1 MTNTTTTIDTASAA
15 MEYQA
20 AYNNFRIWLRIQ
32 LMADD
37 AQEKPRKG
45 FAGYPDVLEALEDA
59 RAWEAKARHTLVKAL
74 DDAGESRVQA
84 ITRIKNQTR
93 QGLGDDASEYCKG
106 IRETYRAVFGVY
118 PRKPVMM
125 ANDRKRYI
133 GSRYRG

>member
-15 MEYQA
+15 VEYQKA
-20 AYNNFRIWLRIQ
+20 HNNFRIWCRIQ

-37 AQEKPRKG
+37 AQEKPHKG
-45 FAGYPDVLEALEDA
+45 FAGYSDVMEALEDA
-59 RAWEAKARHTLVKAL
+59 RAWEAEARHTLVKVL
-74 DDAGESRVQA
+74 DDAGESRVQTIA
-84 ITRIKNQTR
+84 RIKNQTR
-93 QGLGDDASEYCKG
+93 KGLGDDNSEYCKG

-125 ANDRKRYI
+125 ANDKKRYI

>member
-20 AYNNFRIWLRIQ
+20 AYNNLRIWCRIQ

-45 FAGYPDVLEALEDA
+45 FAGYPYVLEALEDA
-59 RAWEAKARHTLVKAL
+59 RAWEAEARHTLVKVL
-74 DDAGESRVQA
+74 DDAGESRAQTIA
-84 ITRIKNQTR
+84 RIKNQTR
-93 QGLGDDASEYCKG
+93 KDLGDDSSEYCKG
-106 IRETYRAVFGVY
+106 IRETYHTVFGAY
-118 PRKPVMM
+118 PRKPVTM